1 MKAPRASIG
10 GFQESVTV
18 VPVSPIDAGVSAQHS
33 EHARGEPRSGSPRA
47 RDHLAVEPFVGPAGP
62 FVWPAGPLFGPA
74 GPLFGPAGPIFLL
87 AGAPFFPRPPLFPRS
102 LLPVGLGAA
111 PWRTPPAHFPSL
123 GRPPCATPP

>member
-1 MKAPRASIG
+1 MKAPRASICA
-10 GFQESVTV
+10 FQESVTV

-74 GPLFGPAGPIFLL
+74 GPLFGPAGAILFP
-87 AGAPFFPRPPLFPRS
+87 AGAPLLPPPPPSAPSRPPVVL
-102 LLPVGLGAA
+102 GGAA
-111 PWRTPPAHFPSL
+111 SPPASSP
-123 GRPPCATPP
+123 

>member
-1 MKAPRASIG
+1 MKAPRASICA
-10 GFQESVTV
+10 FQESVTV

-74 GPLFGPAGPIFLL
+74 GPLFGPAGPIFFL
-87 AGAPFFPRPPLFPRS
+87 AGAPFFSPPPLFPAAPPRG
-102 LLPVGLGAA
+102 GLGAA
-111 PWRTPPAHFPSL
+111 PRRTAPADLPRL
-123 GRPPCATPP
+123 A

>member
-1 MKAPRASIG
+1 MKAPRASICA
-10 GFQESVTV
+10 FQESVTV

-74 GPLFGPAGPIFLL
+74 GPLFGPAGADLLL
-87 AGAPFFPRPPLFPRS
+87 AGAALLSPAPLLLASLPRGSTR
-102 LLPVGLGAA
+102 GGA
-111 PWRTPPAHFPSL
+111 
-123 GRPPCATPP
+123 

>member
-1 MKAPRASIG
+1 MKAPRASICA
-10 GFQESVTV
+10 FQESVTV

-87 AGAPFFPRPPLFPRS
+87 AGRPFFSLPALFPRV
-102 LLPVGLGAA
+102 PRRGGVGGGPGLHDSAQIPLRGD
-111 PWRTPPAHFPSL
+111 
-123 GRPPCATPP
+123 

>member
-1 MKAPRASIG
+1 MKAPRASICA
-10 GFQESVTV
+10 FQESVTV

-74 GPLFGPAGPIFLL
+74 GPLFGPAGAVFFL
-87 AGAPFFPRPPLFPRS
+87 AGPHFLPPPALLSRALAPG
-102 LLPVGLGAA
+102 GLAA
-111 PWRTPPAHFPSL
+111 VPGPHPPAHL
-123 GRPPCATPP
+123 RPPRR

>member
-1 MKAPRASIG
+1 MKAPRASICA
-10 GFQESVTV
+10 FQESVTV

-74 GPLFGPAGPIFLL
+74 GPLFGPVPSFL
-87 AGAPFFPRPPLFPRS
+87 PVS
-102 LLPVGLGAA
+102 LLRVSMGAA
-111 PWRTPPAHFPSL
+111 ACSTSSANFRWLASSFWANS
-123 GRPPCATPP
+123 